1 MILVGKLILSFV
13 LTEMRHHMSRFSQSS
28 TFFHVFAIWQITW
41 LICVTTNIQTIMEA
55 FGNEAYFSIFVADF
69 SISKNMMPC
78 LPLDSRTNGFSLAT
92 VLWIFHYVY
101 EVVKAPTIYR
111 SNKFLIFTSSDS
123 YLFTSS
129 DSYLFISS
137 DSYIFTS
144 FKFLYIYRFRFLYI
158 HLLRFSYIHFFGFI
172 YIQFFR
178 FLYIRLFR
186 FLYIHLF
193 RFSYS
198 PLQILIYSPL
208 QILMFTSNKL

>member
-28 TFFHVFAIWQITW
+28 TFFHVFAICQITW
-41 LICVTTNIQTIMEA
+41 LICVTTNIQTIMAA
-55 FGNEAYFSIFVADF
+55 FGNEVYLSIFVADF

-123 YLFTSS
+123 YIFTSS
-129 DSYLFISS
+129 DSYLFNSS
-137 DSYIFTS
+137 DSYIFSSSDTYIFASLDSFIFTS
-144 FKFLYIYRFRFLYI
+144 SDSHI
-158 HLLRFSYIHFFGFI
+158 H
-172 YIQFFR
+172 
-178 FLYIRLFR
+178 LFR

-193 RFSYS
+193 RFSCS
-198 PLQILIYSPL
+198 PLTNYSYWL
-208 QILMFTSNKL
+208 RI